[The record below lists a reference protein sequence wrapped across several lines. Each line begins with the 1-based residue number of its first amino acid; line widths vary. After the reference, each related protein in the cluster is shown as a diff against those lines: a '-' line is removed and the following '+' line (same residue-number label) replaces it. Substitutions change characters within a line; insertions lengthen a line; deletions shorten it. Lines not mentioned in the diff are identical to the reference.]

1 MTGSPRRRPGRPAAD
16 SPSDSRELIVAAARA
31 QFAEKGFEGA
41 TLRAIAAAAGV
52 DPALIRHYFRH
63 KAGLLFATMQL
74 PVDPQQ
80 IIEPMFAAGP
90 DGLGRRIVQT
100 FLTTWDPYR
109 EIFSG
114 LLRTTIANSD
124 QSPPALAVMRSIVL
138 ADLVTVLSGDDRQLR
153 ATLVVSQLVGM
164 ATLRYVL
171 EVPPLATAEI
181 ETVTD
186 LYGPQLQALITPG
199 GALQRDTVAGP
210 RVDDPKLS

>member
-1 MTGSPRRRPGRPAAD
+1 M
-16 SPSDSRELIVAAARA
+16 AAARA

-41 TLRAIAAAAGV
+41 TLRAIAATAGV
-52 DPALIRHYFRH
+52 DPALIRHYFRD

-100 FLTTWDPYR
+100 FLTTWDPHR

-138 ADLVTVLSGDDRQLR
+138 ADLVTVLTGADRQLR

-171 EVPPLATAEI
+171 EVPPLATADI

-186 LYGPQLQALITPG
+186 LYGPQLQALISPTENG
-199 GALQRDTVAGP
+199 STTR
-210 RVDDPKLS
+210 

>member
-1 MTGSPRRRPGRPAAD
+1 MTASPRRRPGRPAAD
-16 SPSDSRELIVAAARA
+16 SPVDTRELIVTAARA

-41 TLRAIAAAAGV
+41 TVRAIAGTAGV
-52 DPALIRHYFRH
+52 DPALIRHYFGD

-74 PVDPQQ
+74 PVNPQE
-80 IIEPMFAAGP
+80 ILAPMFAAGP
-90 DGLGRRIVQT
+90 DDLGRRIVRT
-100 FLTTWDPYR
+100 FLTTWDPHR

-138 ADLVTVLSGDDRQLR
+138 SDLVTVLSGADRQLR
-153 ATLVVSQLVGM
+153 ATMVVSQLVGM

-171 EVPPLATAEI
+171 KVPPLATAAI

-186 LYGPQLQALITPG
+186 LYGPQLQALITHRVEVG
-199 GALQRDTVAGP
+199 GAEHGA
-210 RVDDPKLS
+210 